1 MSHHLLLLVIVHRT
15 QDIIARIKENWKR
28 MGKRTELV
36 RYGMLS
42 LEPATDVD
50 KIIFNSLLAEIKKEY
65 PDYGIKNLQI
75 LGRKLAEK
83 PGEKPTLMVF
93 FNFNVPTHTTERAIR
108 SEISK
113 LINEKLSV
121 SPVGAHFQLVTADVL
136 RQFVPKTPFYIIPG
150 PLNNT

>member
-1 MSHHLLLLVIVHRT
+1 
-15 QDIIARIKENWKR
+15 
-28 MGKRTELV
+28 MGKETELV

-50 KIIFNSLLAEIKKEY
+50 KIIFNSLLAEIQEEC

-83 PGEKPTLMVF
+83 RGEKPTLMVF
-93 FNFNVPTHTTERAIR
+93 FNFNVPAHTTERAIR
-108 SEISK
+108 FEITQ

-136 RQFVPKTPFYIIPG
+136 RQFQPKTPFYIIPW